1 MNNMKDNSLTFDG
14 VTETGL
20 TGSSNG
26 KWAGNHHG
34 GKAGG
39 NYGLPSQARKG
50 ANFGKEA
57 GPSTA
62 KGGKINGGT
71 TVKGFG
77 NADKIEERQ
86 GYNNVGNKQ

>member
-1 MNNMKDNSLTFDG
+1 MKDNSLTFDG
-14 VTETGL
+14 VTETGQ
-20 TGSSNG
+20 TGSNNG
-26 KWAGNHHG
+26 KWAGNQHET
-34 GKAGG
+34 KMRE

-50 ANFGKEA
+50 AQFGKEA

-77 NADKIEERQ
+77 NADKI
-86 GYNNVGNKQ
+86 NVGKYITKGNPKE